1 MISGSSAFS
10 KMAAGAV
17 ALRRH
22 REAERKYP
30 TFKFRGGRK
39 EELPH
44 VQAKELWLR
53 FAEAAVK
60 TYPTSK
66 VRKT

>member
-1 MISGSSAFS
+1 
-10 KMAAGAV
+10 MAAGAV

-22 REAERKYP
+22 TAAERKYQ

-44 VQAKELWLR
+44 VQAKELWLC
-53 FAEAAVK
+53 FAEAVK

-66 VRKT
+66 VRETQVRG